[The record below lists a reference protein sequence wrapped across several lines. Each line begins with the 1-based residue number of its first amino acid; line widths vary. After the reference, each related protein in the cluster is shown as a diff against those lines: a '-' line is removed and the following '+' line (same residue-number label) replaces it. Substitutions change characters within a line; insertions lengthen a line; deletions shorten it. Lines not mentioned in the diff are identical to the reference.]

1 MTDPIT
7 TPASEPIYQPQ
18 RLSQS
23 RMIAVRNMDY
33 HLRIWQPERV
43 NPQLPLLVM
52 THGWMD
58 VAASYQFVVDA
69 FSPAFMQGR
78 TIVAPDW
85 RGFGASR
92 SPTPCDSYYYPDY
105 LADLDQLLDH
115 FSPTQAVDLV
125 GHSMGGNVVSWYAG
139 IRPERIHRLVNL
151 EGFGLPAT
159 DSKQAPGRLTQ
170 WLDELR
176 QQRQGELD
184 LKTYAS
190 QSEVANRLQ
199 KTNHRLSRDKALWLA
214 GQWAAPGADGRWAIL
229 ADASHKIVNPQLY
242 RVEEALACM
251 SATTA
256 PVLAVETDDNHME
269 RWWQGRY
276 TPEQYHERLQSIPNC
291 RIARVA
297 NAGHMLHH
305 DQPLAVAQLIE
316 SFLQSESW

>member
-1 MTDPIT
+1 MTDNTAT
-7 TPASEPIYQPQ
+7 TASTESVYQPQ
-18 RLSQS
+18 RLPESL
-23 RMIAVRNMDY
+23 MLPVRNMRY
-33 HLRIWQPERV
+33 HLRVWQPQQV
-43 NPQLPLLVM
+43 NPALPLLVM

-69 FSPAFMQGR
+69 FSQAFMQGR

-92 SPTPCDSYYYPDY
+92 TPAPCDSYYYPDY
-105 LADLDQLLDH
+105 LADLDVLLDH
-115 FSPTQAVDLV
+115 FSPSQPVDLV

-139 IRPERIHRLVNL
+139 IRPERIRRLVNL
-151 EGFGLPAT
+151 EGFGMPPTQA
-159 DSKQAPGRLTQ
+159 SQAPARLTQ

-176 QQRQGELD
+176 GQREGAMD
-184 LKTYAS
+184 MKTYAS
-190 QSEVANRLQ
+190 QSDVANRLQ

-214 GQWAAPGADGRWAIL
+214 GEWAAQNTQGRWVIL
-229 ADASHKIVNPQLY
+229 GDASHKIVNPQLY

-276 TPEQYHERLQSIPNC
+276 TPEQYHERLKSIPNC
-291 RIARVA
+291 RIARVE

-305 DQPLAVAQLIE
+305 DQPQAVAQLIE
-316 SFLQSESW
+316 SFCQSE